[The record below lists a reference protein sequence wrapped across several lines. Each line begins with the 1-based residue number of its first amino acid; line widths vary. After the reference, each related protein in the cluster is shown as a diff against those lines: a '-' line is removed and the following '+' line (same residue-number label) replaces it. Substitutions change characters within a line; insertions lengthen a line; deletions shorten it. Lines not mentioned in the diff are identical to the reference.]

1 MCNGDIAAGSVSRR
15 GNAVDHSSNSNPAP
29 AESPAL
35 SDDGKLHV
43 LYLNHAAQV
52 SGAEMSLRSLLQ
64 QFRRSDAPVDPVL
77 ALPDGGLYA
86 GMMRDEGFC
95 VTLAPLRRLH
105 RPHGLIDTMSSVL
118 HVLQTTPYIT
128 RLVQQTHSQLVH
140 SNSTTAH
147 LVGCLA
153 AERLGRPSI
162 WHARDLTSLGPIA
175 GQLAARS
182 SKVIAISAC
191 VAEHLIKDGVPE
203 QKIAII
209 YNGLDPDEWRVRKD
223 SSLRATLALPEDSFL
238 FGMVGQLIPWK
249 NHAAFIEAAGQ
260 LAQEEGMANARFAI
274 IGGDLWSEHKGYVQE
289 LRELV
294 KQHHLTDRFNFIPNQ
309 NDAVDALS
317 AVDCLVHPTHSEP
330 FGRVI
335 MEAMALGKPVI
346 AMAENGPREIIV
358 HETDGLL
365 VPSDAEHGLA
375 EAMKRIYQDAALR
388 EHLSANSRTSIEARF
403 HIADSANRVL
413 DLYRQLVG

>member
-1 MCNGDIAAGSVSRR
+1 MDPSLNP
-15 GNAVDHSSNSNPAP
+15 NPAP
-29 AESPAL
+29 AESHAP

-52 SGAEMSLRSLLQ
+52 SGAEMSLRSLLR

-77 ALPDGGLYA
+77 GLPDGGTYA
-86 GMMRDEGFC
+86 GMMRDEGFS
-95 VTLAPLRRLH
+95 VALAPLRRLH

-128 RLVQQTHSQLVH
+128 RLVKQTHSQLVH

-175 GQLAARS
+175 AQLATRS

-191 VAEHLIKDGVPE
+191 VAEHLVKDGVPE
-203 QKIAII
+203 EKITII
-209 YNGLDPDEWRVRKD
+209 YNGLDPDEWRERAN
-223 SSLRATLALPEDSFL
+223 STLRESLSLPEGSFL

-249 NHAAFIEAAGQ
+249 NHAAFIEAAAQ

-274 IGGDLWSEHKGYVQE
+274 IGGDLWGEHKDYARE
-289 LRELV
+289 LREMV
-294 KQHHLTDRFNFIPNQ
+294 KQHHLVDRFNFIPNQ
-309 NDAVDALS
+309 TDAVDALS
-317 AVDCLVHPTHSEP
+317 AVDCLVHPTHGEP

-335 MEAMALGKPVI
+335 MEAMSLRKPVV

-358 HETDGLL
+358 HESDGLL
-365 VPSDAEHGLA
+365 VPSDAEHGLTY
-375 EAMKRIYQDAALR
+375 AMKRIYQDAELR
-388 EHLSANSRTSIEARF
+388 THISSNCRTSIEARF

-413 DLYRQLVG
+413 DLYQQLVA